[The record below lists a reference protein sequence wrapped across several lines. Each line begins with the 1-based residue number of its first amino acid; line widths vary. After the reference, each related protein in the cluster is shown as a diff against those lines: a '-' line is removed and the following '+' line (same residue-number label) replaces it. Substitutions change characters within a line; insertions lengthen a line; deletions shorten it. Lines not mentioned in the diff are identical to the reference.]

1 MHRFVRI
8 FFVGAAL
15 AVTLGV
21 PANAEVGFGTD
32 VVSRYVWRGADL
44 GNAAA
49 VQPWISYGNDAFE
62 VGAWSSW
69 AINDGGANENDLYV
83 SFGAGPVGITVTDY
97 FNPAEAPADFF
108 DYSDDAGVHIIEV
121 SGALDL
127 GVVSVLG
134 AINLLGDD
142 ENSIWVEASLPLE
155 MLTSDDVEVGLTV
168 GAGNGIY
175 TTDTDPMVASV
186 SLDVAKDDWFGSY
199 ILNPDA
205 EITFLVI
212 GKSF

>member
-1 MHRFVRI
+1 MHGFVRT

-21 PANAEVGFGTD
+21 PANAEVGLGTD

-97 FNPAEAPADFF
+97 FFPAGAPADFF

-121 SGALDL
+121 TGALDL

-134 AINLLGDD
+134 AINL
-142 ENSIWVEASLPLE
+142 SRPASEETSEQETGRRRSASPRPYVSPQVDRFRRE
-155 MLTSDDVEVGLTV
+155 PSSLTG
-168 GAGNGIY
+168 
-175 TTDTDPMVASV
+175 
-186 SLDVAKDDWFGSY
+186 
-199 ILNPDA
+199 
-205 EITFLVI
+205 
-212 GKSF
+212 

>member
-1 MHRFVRI
+1 M
-8 FFVGAAL
+8 
-15 AVTLGV
+15 
-21 PANAEVGFGTD
+21 
-32 VVSRYVWRGADL
+32 
-44 GNAAA
+44 
-49 VQPWISYGNDAFE
+49 
-62 VGAWSSW
+62 
-69 AINDGGANENDLYV
+69 
-83 SFGAGPVGITVTDY
+83 
-97 FNPAEAPADFF
+97 
-108 DYSDDAGVHIIEV
+108 
-121 SGALDL
+121 
-127 GVVSVLG
+127 VSVLG